1 MIEKLLV
8 KSVITYGV
16 LLSVLSCRSSGDAV
30 NTGETSVRINLLG
43 SGFIQEGTLGPQA
56 TTNSLKINNT
66 KEQQQILALNED
78 YKLVAVLSPDNAQP
92 FDTSQA
98 SQKAATPPLKESNNL
113 GYGIKYKVVVYDGNG
128 RYITEK
134 DYVSGEERNASPIT
148 GLNGGYT
155 YTFVAYSVG
164 SKSVL
169 PSVTYPDQANKT
181 LASASVEEILGS
193 SDLMYFSKTME
204 ITGNNTN
211 YLDVVFSHQFSQI
224 TVYLDATP
232 TQWYNITNLKGV
244 GISPHHNKAKMLMY
258 NGSIVP
264 EQQAADGAVVNFPA
278 LNSKSVKA
286 DPVYVNTNKVTNGV
300 FTIQTILMT
309 HQNDTPVS
317 LQNITLNDLNI
328 TPGVRYNLKISL
340 QPNDK
345 YLSYRGYQAVRLSG
359 MIWMRH
365 NLGANLIA
373 DPDVPTQQINGDY
386 YQFGKKTAAA
396 NVTTPAN
403 SISKWD
409 ISSAPND
416 AWNSGSFLVAI
427 KTANDPC
434 PDGWRLPTNREINAL
449 DKGTNKS
456 TAGTV
461 QNSATNYSA
470 AKVLTSVFDPS
481 IKMTIPF
488 SGYRSASDGTLLSRG
503 ERGGFWSATP
513 NFSNATQA
521 VQWALYDM
529 HPINNNYPWA
539 TRSEAISVR
548 CIATFPLDR

>member
-8 KSVITYGV
+8 KSVITGGV
-16 LLSVLSCRSSGDAV
+16 LFSLLSCRSSGEAIT
-30 NTGETSVRINLLG
+30 TGETSVRINLLG
-43 SGFIQEGTLGPQA
+43 SGFSQEGTLGEQA
-56 TTNSLKINNT
+56 ATKHLKLNDT
-66 KEQQQILALNED
+66 KQQQELALNDD
-78 YKLVAVLSPDNAQP
+78 YKLVAVLSPDNSQSLTA
-92 FDTSQA
+92 SQA
-98 SQKAATPPLKESNNL
+98 SLKAATPPLKDTNNL

-134 DYVSGEERNASPIT
+134 DYVSGDERNAAPIT

-155 YTFVAYSVG
+155 YTFVVYSTG
-164 SKSVL
+164 SKTIV

-181 LASASVEEILGS
+181 LATASVEEIPGS
-193 SDLMYFSKTME
+193 SDLMYFSRTME

-211 YLDVVFSHQFSQI
+211 YLDVVFSHQFSQV

-232 TQWYNITNLKGV
+232 TQWYNITNLEEV
-244 GISPHHNKAKMLMY
+244 SISPHYDKAKMLMTDGSIISEQPAAK
-258 NGSIVP
+258 GSIVS
-264 EQQAADGAVVNFPA
+264 FPLLSA
-278 LNSKSVKA
+278 KSVKA
-286 DPVYVNTNKVTNGV
+286 DPVYINTNKVTDGI
-300 FTIQTILMT
+300 FRIKTILMT
-309 HQNDTPVS
+309 HQNDAPVS
-317 LQNITLNDLNI
+317 LQNIALNDLKI
-328 TPGVRYNLKISL
+328 TPGVKYNLKITL

-345 YLSYRGYQAVRLSG
+345 YLFYRGYQAVRLSG

-365 NLGANLIA
+365 NLGADMIA
-373 DPDVPTQQINGDY
+373 NPDVPAQQINGDY
-386 YQFGKKTAAA
+386 YQFGKKTPAA

-409 ISSAPND
+409 ISSAPNE
-416 AWNSGSFLVAI
+416 AWNSGSFLVAV

-456 TAGTV
+456 TTGIV
-461 QNSATNYSA
+461 QNSSTNYSA
-470 AKVLTSVFDPS
+470 AKVLTSVFDPT

-513 NFSNATQA
+513 NFSNTTQA

-529 HPINNNYPWA
+529 HPVNSNYPWA
-539 TRSEAISVR
+539 TRSEAEK
-548 CIATFPLDR
+548 

>member
-8 KSVITYGV
+8 KSVITGGV
-16 LLSVLSCRSSGDAV
+16 LFSLLSCRSSGEAIT
-30 NTGETSVRINLLG
+30 TGETNVRINLLG
-43 SGFIQEGTLGPQA
+43 SGFSQEGTLGGQA
-56 TTNSLKINNT
+56 TTKHLKLNDN
-66 KEQQQILALNED
+66 KQQQELTLNDD
-78 YKLVAVLSPDNAQP
+78 YKLVAVLSPDNSQP
-92 FDTSQA
+92 LTASQA
-98 SQKAATPPLKESNNL
+98 SLKAATPPLKDTNNL

-134 DYVSGEERNASPIT
+134 DYVSGDERNAAPIT

-155 YTFVAYSVG
+155 YTFVVYSTG
-164 SKSVL
+164 SKTIV
-169 PSVTYPDQANKT
+169 PSVTYPDEANKT
-181 LASASVEEILGS
+181 LATASVEEIPGS
-193 SDLMYFSKTME
+193 SDLMYFSRTME

-211 YLDVVFSHQFSQI
+211 YLDVVFSHQFSQV

-232 TQWYNITNLKGV
+232 TQWYNITNLEEV
-244 GISPHHNKAKMLMY
+244 SISPHYDKAKMLMTDGSIISEQPAAK
-258 NGSIVP
+258 GSIVS
-264 EQQAADGAVVNFPA
+264 FPLLSA
-278 LNSKSVKA
+278 KSVKA
-286 DPVYVNTNKVTNGV
+286 DPVYINTNKVTDGI
-300 FTIQTILMT
+300 FRIKTILMT
-309 HQNDTPVS
+309 HQNDAPVS
-317 LQNITLNDLNI
+317 LQNIALNDLKI
-328 TPGVRYNLKISL
+328 TPGVKYNLKITL

-345 YLSYRGYQAVRLSG
+345 YLFYRGYQAVRLSG

-365 NLGANLIA
+365 NLGADMMAN
-373 DPDVPTQQINGDY
+373 PDVPAQQINGDY
-386 YQFGKKTAAA
+386 YQFGKKTPAA

-416 AWNSGSFLVAI
+416 AWNSGSFLVAV

-434 PDGWRLPTNREINAL
+434 PEGWRLPTNREINAL

-456 TAGTV
+456 TTGIV
-461 QNSATNYSA
+461 QNSSTNYSA
-470 AKVLTSVFDPS
+470 AKVLTSVFDPT

-513 NFSNATQA
+513 NFSNTTQA

-529 HPINNNYPWA
+529 HPVNSNYPWA
-539 TRSEAISVR
+539 TRSEAVSVR

>member
-8 KSVITYGV
+8 KSVITGGV
-16 LLSVLSCRSSGDAV
+16 LFSLLSCRSSGEAIT
-30 NTGETSVRINLLG
+30 TGETNVRINLLG
-43 SGFIQEGTLGPQA
+43 SGFSQEGTLGGQA
-56 TTNSLKINNT
+56 ATKHLKPNDS
-66 KEQQQILALNED
+66 KQQQELALNDD
-78 YKLVAVLSPDNAQP
+78 YKLVAVLSPDNSQP
-92 FDTSQA
+92 LTASQA
-98 SQKAATPPLKESNNL
+98 SLQAATPPLKDTNNL

-134 DYVSGEERNASPIT
+134 DYVSGDERNAAPIT

-155 YTFVAYSVG
+155 YTFVVYSTG
-164 SKSVL
+164 SKTIV

-181 LASASVEEILGS
+181 LATASVEEIPGS

-211 YLDVVFSHQFSQI
+211 YLDVVFSHQFSQV

-232 TQWYNITNLKGV
+232 TQWYNITNLEEV
-244 GISPHHNKAKMLMY
+244 SISPHYDKAKMLMTDGSIISEQPAAK
-258 NGSIVP
+258 GSIVS
-264 EQQAADGAVVNFPA
+264 FPLLSA
-278 LNSKSVKA
+278 KSVKA
-286 DPVYVNTNKVTNGV
+286 DPVYINTNKVTDGI
-300 FTIQTILMT
+300 FRIKTILMT
-309 HQNDTPVS
+309 HQNDAPVS
-317 LQNITLNDLNI
+317 LQNIALNDLKI
-328 TPGVRYNLKISL
+328 TPGVKYNLKITL

-345 YLSYRGYQAVRLSG
+345 YLFYRGYQAVRLSG

-365 NLGANLIA
+365 NLGADMIA
-373 DPDVPTQQINGDY
+373 NPDVPAQQINGDY
-386 YQFGKKTAAA
+386 YQFGKKTPAA

-409 ISSAPND
+409 ISSAPNE
-416 AWNSGSFLVAI
+416 AWNSGSFLVAV

-456 TAGTV
+456 TTGIV
-461 QNSATNYSA
+461 QNSSTNYSA
-470 AKVLTSVFDPS
+470 AKVLTSVFDPT

-513 NFSNATQA
+513 NFSNTTQA

-529 HPINNNYPWA
+529 HPVNSNYPWA
-539 TRSEAISVR
+539 TRSEAVSVR

>member
-8 KSVITYGV
+8 KSVITGGV
-16 LLSVLSCRSSGDAV
+16 LFSLLSCRSSGEAIT
-30 NTGETSVRINLLG
+30 TGETSVRINLLG
-43 SGFIQEGTLGPQA
+43 SGFSQEGTLGEQA
-56 TTNSLKINNT
+56 ATKHLKLNDT
-66 KEQQQILALNED
+66 KQQQELALNDD
-78 YKLVAVLSPDNAQP
+78 YKLVAVLSPDNSQSLTA
-92 FDTSQA
+92 SQA
-98 SQKAATPPLKESNNL
+98 SLKAATPPLKDTNNL

-134 DYVSGEERNASPIT
+134 DYVSGDERNAAPIT

-155 YTFVAYSVG
+155 YTFVVYSTG
-164 SKSVL
+164 SKTIV

-181 LASASVEEILGS
+181 LATASVEEIPGS
-193 SDLMYFSKTME
+193 SDLMYFSRTME

-211 YLDVVFSHQFSQI
+211 YLDVVFSHQFSQV

-232 TQWYNITNLKGV
+232 TQWYNITNLEEV
-244 GISPHHNKAKMLMY
+244 SISPHYDKAKMLMTDGSIISEQPAAK
-258 NGSIVP
+258 GSIVS
-264 EQQAADGAVVNFPA
+264 FPLLSA
-278 LNSKSVKA
+278 KSVKA
-286 DPVYVNTNKVTNGV
+286 DPVYINTNKVTDGI
-300 FTIQTILMT
+300 FRIKTILMT
-309 HQNDTPVS
+309 HQNDAPVS
-317 LQNITLNDLNI
+317 LQNIALNDLKI
-328 TPGVRYNLKISL
+328 TPGVKYNLKITL

-345 YLSYRGYQAVRLSG
+345 YLFYRGYQAVRLSG

-365 NLGANLIA
+365 NLGADMIA
-373 DPDVPTQQINGDY
+373 NPDVPAQQINGDY
-386 YQFGKKTAAA
+386 YQFGKKTPAA

-409 ISSAPND
+409 ISSAPNE
-416 AWNSGSFLVAI
+416 AWNSGSFLVAV

-456 TAGTV
+456 TTGIV
-461 QNSATNYSA
+461 QNSSTNYSA
-470 AKVLTSVFDPS
+470 AKVLTSVFDPT

-513 NFSNATQA
+513 NFSNTTQA

-529 HPINNNYPWA
+529 HPVNSNYPWA
-539 TRSEAISVR
+539 TRSEAVSVR

>member
-8 KSVITYGV
+8 KSVITGGM
-16 LLSVLSCRSSGDAV
+16 LFSLLSCRSSGEAIT
-30 NTGETSVRINLLG
+30 TGETNVRINLLG
-43 SGFIQEGTLGPQA
+43 SGFSQEGTLGGQA
-56 TTNSLKINNT
+56 ATKHLKLNDS
-66 KEQQQILALNED
+66 KQQQELALNDD
-78 YKLVAVLSPDNAQP
+78 YKLVAVLSPDNSQP
-92 FDTSQA
+92 LTASQA
-98 SQKAATPPLKESNNL
+98 SLQAATPPLKDTNNL

-134 DYVSGEERNASPIT
+134 DYVSGDERNAAPIT

-155 YTFVAYSVG
+155 YTFVVYSTG
-164 SKSVL
+164 SKTIV

-181 LASASVEEILGS
+181 LATASVEEIPGS

-211 YLDVVFSHQFSQI
+211 YLDVVFSHQFSQV

-232 TQWYNITNLKGV
+232 TQWYNITNLEEV
-244 GISPHHNKAKMLMY
+244 SISPHYDKAKMLMTDGSIISEQPAAK
-258 NGSIVP
+258 GSIVS
-264 EQQAADGAVVNFPA
+264 FPLLSA
-278 LNSKSVKA
+278 KSVKA
-286 DPVYVNTNKVTNGV
+286 DPVYINTNKVTDGI
-300 FTIQTILMT
+300 FRIKTILMT
-309 HQNDTPVS
+309 HQNDAPVS
-317 LQNITLNDLNI
+317 LQNIALNDLKI
-328 TPGVRYNLKISL
+328 TPGVKYNLKITL

-345 YLSYRGYQAVRLSG
+345 YLFYRGYQAVRLSG

-365 NLGANLIA
+365 NLGADMIA
-373 DPDVPTQQINGDY
+373 NPDVPAQQINGDY
-386 YQFGKKTAAA
+386 YQFGKKTPAA

-409 ISSAPND
+409 ISSAPNE
-416 AWNSGSFLVAI
+416 AWNSGSFLVAV

-456 TAGTV
+456 TTGIV
-461 QNSATNYSA
+461 QNSSTNYSA
-470 AKVLTSVFDPS
+470 AKVLTSVFDPT

-513 NFSNATQA
+513 NFSNTTQA

-529 HPINNNYPWA
+529 HPVNSNYPWA
-539 TRSEAISVR
+539 TRSEAVSVR

>member
-8 KSVITYGV
+8 KSVITGGV
-16 LLSVLSCRSSGDAV
+16 LFSLLSCRSSGEAIT
-30 NTGETSVRINLLG
+30 TGETNVRINLLG
-43 SGFIQEGTLGPQA
+43 SGFSQEGTLGGQA
-56 TTNSLKINNT
+56 ATKHLKPNDS
-66 KEQQQILALNED
+66 KQQQELALNDD
-78 YKLVAVLSPDNAQP
+78 YKLVAVLSPDNSQP
-92 FDTSQA
+92 LTASQA
-98 SQKAATPPLKESNNL
+98 SLQAATPPLKDTNNL

-134 DYVSGEERNASPIT
+134 DYVSGDERNAAPIT

-155 YTFVAYSVG
+155 YTFVVYSTG
-164 SKSVL
+164 SKTIV

-181 LASASVEEILGS
+181 LATASVEEIPGS

-211 YLDVVFSHQFSQI
+211 YLDVVFSHQFSQV

-232 TQWYNITNLKGV
+232 TQWYNITNLEEV
-244 GISPHHNKAKMLMY
+244 SISPHYDKAKMLMTDGSIISEQPAAK
-258 NGSIVP
+258 GSIVS
-264 EQQAADGAVVNFPA
+264 FPLLSA
-278 LNSKSVKA
+278 KSVKA
-286 DPVYVNTNKVTNGV
+286 DPVYINTNKVTDGI
-300 FTIQTILMT
+300 FRIKTILMT
-309 HQNDTPVS
+309 HQNDAPVS
-317 LQNITLNDLNI
+317 LQNIALNDLKI
-328 TPGVRYNLKISL
+328 TPGVKYNLKITL

-345 YLSYRGYQAVRLSG
+345 YLFYRGYQAVRLSG

-365 NLGANLIA
+365 NLGADMMAN
-373 DPDVPTQQINGDY
+373 PDVPAQQINGDY
-386 YQFGKKTAAA
+386 YQFGRKTPAA

-416 AWNSGSFLVAI
+416 AWNSGSFLVAV

-434 PDGWRLPTNREINAL
+434 PEGWRLPTNREINAL

-456 TAGTV
+456 TTGIV
-461 QNSATNYSA
+461 QNSSTNYSA
-470 AKVLTSVFDPS
+470 AKVLTSVFDPT

-513 NFSNATQA
+513 NFSNTTQA

-529 HPINNNYPWA
+529 HPVNSNYPWA
-539 TRSEAISVR
+539 TRSEAVSVR
-548 CIATFPLDR
+548 CIAIFPLDR

>member
-8 KSVITYGV
+8 KSVITGGV
-16 LLSVLSCRSSGDAV
+16 LLSLLSCRSSGEAIT
-30 NTGETSVRINLLG
+30 TGETNVRINLLG
-43 SGFIQEGTLGPQA
+43 SGFSQEGTLGGQA
-56 TTNSLKINNT
+56 ATKHLKLNDT
-66 KEQQQILALNED
+66 KRQQELALNDD
-78 YKLVAVLSPDNAQP
+78 YKLVAVLSPDNSQP
-92 FDTSQA
+92 LTASQA
-98 SQKAATPPLKESNNL
+98 SLQAATPPLKDTNNL

-134 DYVSGEERNASPIT
+134 DYVSGDERNAAPIT

-155 YTFVAYSVG
+155 YTFVVYSTG
-164 SKSVL
+164 SKTIV

-181 LASASVEEILGS
+181 LATASVEEIPGS
-193 SDLMYFSKTME
+193 SDLMYFSRTME

-211 YLDVVFSHQFSQI
+211 YLDVVFSHQFSQV

-232 TQWYNITNLKGV
+232 TQWYNITNLEEV
-244 GISPHHNKAKMLMY
+244 SISPHYDKAKMLMTDGSIISEQPVAK
-258 NGSIVP
+258 GSIVS
-264 EQQAADGAVVNFPA
+264 FPLLSA
-278 LNSKSVKA
+278 KSVKA
-286 DPVYVNTNKVTNGV
+286 DPVYINTNKVTDGI
-300 FTIQTILMT
+300 FRIKTILMT
-309 HQNDTPVS
+309 HQNDAPVS
-317 LQNITLNDLNI
+317 LQNIALNDLKI
-328 TPGVRYNLKISL
+328 TPGVKYNLKITL
-340 QPNDK
+340 QPNDR
-345 YLSYRGYQAVRLSG
+345 YLFYRGYQAVRLSG

-365 NLGANLIA
+365 NLGADMMAN
-373 DPDVPTQQINGDY
+373 PDVPAQQINGDY
-386 YQFGKKTAAA
+386 YQFGRKTPAA

-416 AWNSGSFLVAI
+416 AWNSGSFLVAV

-434 PDGWRLPTNREINAL
+434 PEGWRLPTNREINAL

-456 TAGTV
+456 TTGIV
-461 QNSATNYSA
+461 QNSSTNYSA
-470 AKVLTSVFDPS
+470 AKVLTSVFDPT

-513 NFSNATQA
+513 NFSNTTQA

-529 HPINNNYPWA
+529 HPVNSNYPWA
-539 TRSEAISVR
+539 TRSEAVSVR